1 MNYELMRFIED
12 VLPQYA
18 KDTYLLFKDGQ
29 VLTTEEKAKLNE
41 ILTEVERY
49 KKYMYIRD
57 YVYEYLRII

>member
-1 MNYELMRFIED
+1 MAWELKRFIED

-29 VLTTEEKAKLNE
+29 VLTNEEKAKLNE